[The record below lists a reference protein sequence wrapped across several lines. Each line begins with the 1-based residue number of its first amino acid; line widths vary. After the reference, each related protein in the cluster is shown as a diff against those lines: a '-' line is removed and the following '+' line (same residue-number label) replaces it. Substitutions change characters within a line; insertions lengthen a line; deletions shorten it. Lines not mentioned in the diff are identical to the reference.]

1 MQSDVTASSVVH
13 DNDMLPLVR
22 VGGEPSQRS
31 DGGVTSSVKRIMHN
45 ISFGDRIRHNIHFVD
60 RERHNID
67 FVDEKKKEIDFVQR
81 NKHTIDFVY
90 LFKNIQTV
98 IRL

>member
-22 VGGEPSQRS
+22 VGGEPIQRS

-45 ISFGDRIRHNIHFVD
+45 ISFGDRIRHFVD
-60 RERHNID
+60 RVRHNIAL
-67 FVDEKKKEIDFVQR
+67 VDEKKR
-81 NKHTIDFVY
+81 
-90 LFKNIQTV
+90 
-98 IRL
+98 IRDRFCS